1 MFIKCFT
8 KNKNNKIELTEQEL
22 KELLDEVYKYGYNEG
37 NKKTYWYT
45 SPTVSPWTWT
55 VSDSGSTT
63 AEKSGTW
70 TTCTDASKT
79 WTTHTDAND
88 KIEYT
93 IGEK

>member
-1 MFIKCFT
+1 MFIKCFC

-45 SPTVSPWTWT
+45 SPTINPNPWCEYTT
-55 VSDSGSTT
+55 ISTT
-63 AEKSGTW
+63 TGT
-70 TTCTDASKT
+70 TTDDKT
-79 WTTHTDAND
+79 I
-88 KIEYT
+88 KYS